1 MTTYRPFA
9 VILKATALTVFLV
22 GITPLHAQ
30 EPGKLDLEAVEVQ
43 VTQVIGLRV
52 FAGIDEVGIV
62 SDVSLDGNGQIDKI
76 RVRTASP
83 LGFGERFI
91 EIHAPAFMLLHEA
104 VVLDL
109 SASEV
114 DQIPSANEV
123 NERTQDA
130 AEK

>member
-1 MTTYRPFA
+1 MTTYRTFA

-30 EPGKLDLEAVEVQ
+30 ELGKLDLEAVEVQ
-43 VTQVIGLRV
+43 VTEVIGQRV
-52 FAGIDEVGIV
+52 FAGTDEVGIV
-62 SDVSLDGNGQIDKI
+62 SDVSLDGNGQINKI

-91 EIHAPAFMLLHEA
+91 EIHPPAFTLLREA

-109 SASEV
+109 RPSEV
-114 DQIPSANEV
+114 DQVPSANV
-123 NERTQDA
+123 NNERTSD

>member
-1 MTTYRPFA
+1 M
-9 VILKATALTVFLV
+9 
-22 GITPLHAQ
+22 
-30 EPGKLDLEAVEVQ
+30 
-43 VTQVIGLRV
+43 QVIGKRV
-52 FAGIDEVGIV
+52 FANTDEVGIV

-83 LGFGERFI
+83 LGFGERFV
-91 EIHAPAFMLLHEA
+91 EIHAPAFTLLHDA

-114 DQIPSANEV
+114 DQIPSANEI